1 MDNIK
6 RDICD
11 ICHLMWQQ
19 GWVAANDGNVSVR
32 IDDHVVCTP
41 SGISKREM
49 TPDILI
55 VTDLSGNVLE
65 GSRRPSTELAMHLK
79 CYEMREDVTAVV
91 HAHAPYATSFAAAN
105 RAIDNYALIETVLN
119 LGAVPVAPYAAPGTQ
134 EVAESIAPFLPT
146 HDAILLRAHGALTVG
161 ADLKT
166 AYYHMDCLEH
176 VAKIMLFAHQLG
188 GAVELER
195 HQIDALIERRE
206 SFYHLKG
213 KHPGYIK
220 Y

>member
-1 MDNIK
+1 MENIK

-32 IDDHVVCTP
+32 VGDHVVCTP

-55 VTDLSGNVLE
+55 VTDLHGNVCE
-65 GSRRPSTELAMHLK
+65 GTRRPSTELALHLK
-79 CYEMREDVTAVV
+79 CYAMREDVTAVV
-91 HAHAPYATSFAAAN
+91 HAHAPYATAFAAAN
-105 RAIDNYALIETVLN
+105 RAIDHYALIETVLN
-119 LGAVPVAPYAAPGTQ
+119 LGAVPVAPYAAPGTSD
-134 EVAESIAPFLPT
+134 VAESIAPFLPK

-166 AYYHMDCLEH
+166 AYYRMDSLEH

-195 HQIDALIERRE
+195 DQIDALIERRE